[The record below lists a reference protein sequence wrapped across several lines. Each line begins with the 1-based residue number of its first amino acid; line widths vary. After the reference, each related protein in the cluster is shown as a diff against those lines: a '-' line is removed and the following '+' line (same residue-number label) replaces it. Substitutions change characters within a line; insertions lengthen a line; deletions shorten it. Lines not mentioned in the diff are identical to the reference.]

1 MLAIAAGSPH
11 ALAQTKKV
19 NAEGKELTPVH
30 IKSKRIRPVPVGDTT
45 GYSLTGNVVLYH
57 NGAVITCDSLIRY
70 SESRMTCFGNVIIK
84 KEDTF
89 IYGDRAEYSRDEGE
103 ARVYSP
109 LIKAMN
115 QNSTLYTYNLVFN
128 TAENIGRFYGGAT
141 FTNGQNQLESERGYF
156 YADLDELVGVEN
168 VQMKNETYE
177 MKSDSVNYNSESEIA
192 RYFTRSVTWK
202 QDGEILSS
210 DEGEYHNKD
219 QHYIFRRNAYVMGEQ
234 QEMWADTIDYQELV
248 QFIELKHN
256 AQIRD
261 EEHKSVIFGHYGNY
275 DDTTGDTFLTRNP
288 AYVSYGDADGDGKN
302 DTVYMRSDSM
312 YVYLIDSLGYC
323 TLTRPDSATLAE
335 ELAAKAQA
343 IIDKRIADSMA
354 VVEAERAKFVA
365 DSTATAEAALK
376 AHLLDSLHQLKAT
389 LEAMSELN
397 DSLKVVDSEVRKSI
411 EQLEKPV
418 EEDAAEGE
426 TDSLDM
432 GGDELLI
439 DNQPADEGEDFGEMG
454 DAAKPA
460 QFGESLQMGEPVQG
474 EQPNQPNAARRNSR
488 HNGPNGPRGERGDR
502 GDQMAADEQMTA
514 EVTATDSIAT
524 DTLPKKNAR
533 DRIMLG
539 LRNVKVFR
547 QDFQGICDSML
558 MFSADSTA
566 QLHRNSVMWNELNQ
580 IASERA
586 DVYTRNQKPYK
597 VLFSEG
603 KPLMS
608 SEIDTTR
615 YNQVAG
621 KTIEAKFN
629 DGVMYRTDV
638 VGNAQTYY
646 YMVDDADGALMGYLV
661 AEAADM
667 TFFIEDNTVDGIM
680 YRGNPVYTIYPMDKI
695 PADQPQR
702 MPDFVWY
709 IEKKPTAEIIM
720 GEWIINPSERERYQR
735 MKRPQFPITYTI
747 DRHRESLIAGGSWAD
762 RTDDITDEAKDFIER
777 VEDQQ

>member
-1 MLAIAAGSPH
+1 MAIAAGSPH

-397 DSLKVVDSEVRKSI
+397 DSLKVIDSEVRKSI

-418 EEDAAEGE
+418 EEEAAEGE

-439 DNQPADEGEDFGEMG
+439 DNQPADE
-454 DAAKPA
+454 
-460 QFGESLQMGEPVQG
+460 
-474 EQPNQPNAARRNSR
+474 
-488 HNGPNGPRGERGDR
+488 
-502 GDQMAADEQMTA
+502 QMTT
-514 EVTATDSIAT
+514 EVTPTDSLAT